1 MAKNIINELNKEG
14 QVTRKYYQRRLPSDS
29 SKDYYYMLRNTPNT
43 EALIIEYGFLDNTS
57 DANRLK
63 ENYQNYAEAVIRA
76 VANYKNLNYVP
87 KTGSNYYIVKKGDTL
102 WSIARDNNI
111 TVQELKNLNNLASN
125 SLSIGDI
132 LKLPT
137 DDNDNNVETSG
148 IYTVK
153 KGDTL
158 YSIARK
164 YNITVDELKRI
175 NNLTSNSLSIGQQ
188 LKITELTG
196 SDTPNTSVTY
206 TVKKGDTLYTISR
219 KYNIS
224 VDELKKYNNL
234 TTNTLSINQVLR
246 IPTST
251 DYRTYKVQRG
261 DTLYSIARKYNV
273 TVNELKTLNNLS
285 SNVLNINQELL
296 IPN

>member
-1 MAKNIINELNKEG
+1 M
-14 QVTRKYYQRRLPSDS
+14 S
-29 SKDYYYMLRNTPNT
+29 
-43 EALIIEYGFLDNTS
+43 
-57 DANRLK
+57 
-63 ENYQNYAEAVIRA
+63 
-76 VANYKNLNYVP
+76 
-87 KTGSNYYIVKKGDTL
+87 GDTL

-111 TVQELKNLNNLASN
+111 TVQELKNLNNLTSN

-137 DDNDNNVETSG
+137 DDNDNDVVTSG

-188 LKITELTG
+188 LKITESTG
-196 SDTPNTSVTY
+196 SDTTNTSVTY

-234 TTNTLSINQVLR
+234 TSNTLSINQVLR

-285 SNVLNINQELL
+285 NNVLNINQELL

>member
-1 MAKNIINELNKEG
+1 M
-14 QVTRKYYQRRLPSDS
+14 S
-29 SKDYYYMLRNTPNT
+29 
-43 EALIIEYGFLDNTS
+43 
-57 DANRLK
+57 
-63 ENYQNYAEAVIRA
+63 
-76 VANYKNLNYVP
+76 
-87 KTGSNYYIVKKGDTL
+87 GDTL

-111 TVQELKNLNNLASN
+111 TVQELKNLNNLTSN

-137 DDNDNNVETSG
+137 DDNDNDGVTSG
-148 IYTVK
+148 IYTVQ

-164 YNITVDELKRI
+164 YNIPVDELKRI

-188 LKITELTG
+188 LKITEPTG

-234 TTNTLSINQVLR
+234 TSNTLSINQVLR